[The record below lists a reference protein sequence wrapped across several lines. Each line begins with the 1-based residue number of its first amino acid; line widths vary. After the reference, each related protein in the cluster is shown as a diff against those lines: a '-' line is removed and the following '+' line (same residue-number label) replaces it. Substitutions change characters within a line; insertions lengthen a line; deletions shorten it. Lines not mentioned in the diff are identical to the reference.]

1 MKRKMSLLAI
11 TAAAAMMLG
20 GCGTQMYALSEDEEN
35 LIVQYSAQMIA
46 KYNIG
51 QKDGMTAAVEET
63 ETAQEET
70 PDTQTNDTQTTPENG
85 TGSDANANTD
95 GTEQPEMET
104 ISLAEAI
111 GSKSKL
117 KVSYKG
123 FTVKNIYQEGDYF
136 AVTPDD
142 GNQLVILK
150 FRIKN
155 SGKKTVKLDT
165 ASMDNP
171 FYASFDGG
179 SQIEETVSMGV
190 QSLSS
195 YDGKIKAGQTKTA
208 VLLFQIPKKQSK
220 KISDVALFVKMN
232 DTIYSVSYK

>member
-1 MKRKMSLLAI
+1 MSLLAI
-11 TAAAAMMLG
+11 TAAAALMLG

>member
-11 TAAAAMMLG
+11 TAAAALMLG